1 MKIIA
6 GLGLIL
12 SLGLVLWTGCAKK
25 SEYDWTRAQVIWQEM
40 VVLNQDFKARV
51 YADPKPTLREL
62 YQKAVANIEKL
73 NQLRGQVK
81 VASFPSD
88 WKANFDQGLQ
98 ANISYYR
105 SCQLII
111 DKRARQGQSYDEL
124 RDAARDALG
133 FYQQALQEGWPEL
146 SRETFQVAAK
156 IEGLI
161 IASQPSP
168 EPKTERQTS
177 RITQPFVIAR
187 GVGIYPESQIGY
199 LTESVLISRSAWE
212 LDIMRNEI
220 YARHGRRFVKAK
232 YQTYFNAQP
241 WYEVNPNYSDSLLS
255 SIERRNAQYIL
266 QYQRRRGLITD

>member
-1 MKIIA
+1 MKQTIKIIVA
-6 GLGLIL
+6 LGLIL
-12 SLGLVLWTGCAKK
+12 SLGLVLWTGCAPKTK
-25 SEYDWTRAQVIWQEM
+25 YNWGQEQAIWQE
-40 VVLNQDFKARV
+40 VVILNQDFKTRV

-62 YQKAVANIEKL
+62 YQKAAANIEKL

-81 VASFPSD
+81 VANFPSD

-98 ANISYYR
+98 ANISYYK

-111 DKRARQGQSYDEL
+111 DKKAQSGQSYDEF
-124 RDAARDALG
+124 RDSARDALS

-146 SRETFQVAAK
+146 SLETFQVAAK

-168 EPKTERQTS
+168 KPKAERQPS
-177 RITQPFVIAR
+177 RITQLFVTAR
-187 GVGIYPESQIGY
+187 GVGICPESQIRY
-199 LTESVLISRSAWE
+199 LTENDLVGRSAWE

-220 YARHGRRFVKAK
+220 YARHGRRFVKAE
-232 YQTYFNAQP
+232 YQAYFNTQP

-255 SIERRNAQYIL
+255 SVERRNAQYIL
-266 QYQRRRGLITD
+266 QYQRR